1 MWPKPELA
9 GADFDL
15 VPKVAPM
22 DEGNSAESQG
32 RRTVRV
38 ATSVGCTLVVLGLL
52 WVLVWK
58 VGWWTPGLGLLSVK
72 VAVVVSTG
80 IVASVAWFA
89 RRR

>member
-1 MWPKPELA
+1 
-9 GADFDL
+9 
-15 VPKVAPM
+15 M
-22 DEGNSAESQG
+22 DEGNSTESQG

-38 ATSVGCTLVVLGLL
+38 ATSVGCTVVALGLL
-52 WVLVWK
+52 WVLAWK